1 MIVKNL
7 RYTFLKKFPYFS
19 GLGYASLYCRFIRIR
34 HFRYFSILLTY
45 ILILCT
51 SGMSKKLFSKQL
63 SNLLDKKYP
72 ASQFLQEIFVQI
84 HIDTCDQGATFFSGK
99 SERVVVD
106 IGAASPT
113 HFSNSKY
120 LLENGFFG
128 VLVEPNPYFY
138 NQLREYYGEKNKIWN
153 GAIVGESS
161 SKKQTMIDA
170 GYLSSLSSSLHHD
183 QFEKIRKRIQKSHF
197 NVQVLGSKSF
207 VTKFNIPQKF
217 LYLSID
223 AEGLDLN
230 IIQHWPFQVARP
242 ICVTVEHNF
251 NPFIEK
257 SIDECMKNNGYSRV
271 LRRFSSVDGYYVEN
285 EMIL

>member
-1 MIVKNL
+1 MT
-7 RYTFLKKFPYFS
+7 Y
-19 GLGYASLYCRFIRIR
+19 
-34 HFRYFSILLTY
+34 LLV
-45 ILILCT
+45 LCT
-51 SGMSKKLFSKQL
+51 SGLSKKLFSKQL
-63 SNLLDKKYP
+63 SNLLKKEYLS
-72 ASQFLQEIFVQI
+72 SQFLQEIFVQI
-84 HIDTCDQGATFFSGK
+84 HIDRFEQDAIFSGI

-113 HFSNSKY
+113 HFSNTKY

-128 VLVEPNPYFY
+128 ILVEPNPYFY
-138 NQLREYYGEKNKIWN
+138 NQLRKYYGEKHKIWN

-161 SKKQTMIDA
+161 NKEQIMIDA
-170 GYLSSLSSSLHHD
+170 GYLSSLLNSEHHD
-183 QFEKIRKRIQKSHF
+183 QFEKIRKRIQKNQF
-197 NVQVLGSKSF
+197 NIQVLGSKSF
-207 VTKFNIPQKF
+207 VTDFNIPQKF

-223 AEGLDLN
+223 AEGSDLD
-230 IIQHWPFQVARP
+230 IIQHWPFQGARP

-285 EMIL
+285 KMIL